1 MSSLADDLRQLL
13 DTAALSH
20 AGTARGAELAALRAG
35 LDAPLRVAIAGRLKA
50 GKSTLLNALVGDAV
64 APTDAGE
71 CTRVVTWYR
80 HGPTPRAVAH
90 SKQVDPV
97 PLAFRQGEGGL
108 TTDLGDLEAD
118 ELDHL
123 VVDWP
128 SAALEDLTLVDT
140 PGLDSVNEEISAR
153 SENALGRRDGDGVDA
168 VIYLL
173 RHVHATDVRFL
184 EAFGAARSSSAPIHC
199 VGVLARADEVGAGR
213 VDAMASAA
221 RVAARYRED
230 PRLRSLCSTVVPVSA
245 LLAQAGTTL
254 REDDLGALR
263 AIAGAGAEVLDD
275 LLLDASGFERER
287 AVDPGGV
294 GAVRRRELL
303 DRFGLCGLRISLQLL
318 RDGQVRSASELAR
331 ALVGMSGLNQVRDV
345 LATRFAPR
353 RELLKARTALRALDE
368 MLTGDPATTGLAA
381 EVEALTAGAHE
392 LAEVSLLDA
401 LQHPDLGFGSED
413 AADAERLL
421 GGWGVSLMDRLGLPA
436 DTPPEL
442 VVAAVQRELER
453 WQHRRESPFAG
464 PMAVHAARVLVR
476 SCEALQ
482 RQAAV
487 SSRT

>member
-1 MSSLADDLRQLL
+1 MSALENDLRHLL
-13 DTAALSH
+13 DSAALSH
-20 AGTARGAELAALRAG
+20 AGTARGAQLSALRAG

-80 HGPTPRAVAH
+80 HGATPRAVAH
-90 SKQVDPV
+90 FERGDPV
-97 PLAFRQGEGGL
+97 PIPFRHVDGGL
-108 TTDLGDLEAD
+108 TTELGDLGAD

-128 SAALEDLTLVDT
+128 AAALTNLTLVDT
-140 PGLDSVNEEISAR
+140 PGLDSVNEELSTR
-153 SENALGRRDGDGVDA
+153 SETALGRRDGDGVDA

-173 RHVHATDVRFL
+173 RHVHAADVHFL
-184 EAFGAARSSSAPIHC
+184 ESFGAARSSPAPIHC

-213 VDAMASAA
+213 VDAMVSAA

-230 PRLRSLCSTVVPVSA
+230 ARLRSLCATVVPVSA

-254 REDDLGALR
+254 SEDDLGALR
-263 AIAGAGAEVLDD
+263 AIAGVGAEELDD

-294 GAVRRRELL
+294 AAARRRELL

-318 RDGQVRSASELAR
+318 RDGTVHSARDLGR
-331 ALVGMSGLNQVRDV
+331 ALVGLSGLDELRQV
-345 LATRFAPR
+345 LATRLTPR
-353 RELLKARTALRALDE
+353 RELLKARTALLALEE
-368 MLTGDPATTGLAA
+368 MMREDPGTAGLAA

-401 LQHPDLGFGSED
+401 LRQPDLGFSGED
-413 AADAERLL
+413 VADAERLL
-421 GGWGVSLMDRLGLPA
+421 GAWGLSPLDRLGLAP
-436 DTPPEL
+436 DTPPDGL
-442 VVAAVQRELER
+442 TVAAQRELER
-453 WQHRRESPFAG
+453 WQHIQESPFAT
-464 PMAVHAARVLVR
+464 PTTVHAARVLVR
-476 SCEALQ
+476 SCEGLL
-482 RQAAV
+482 RQATV
-487 SSRT
+487 SSAG

>member
-1 MSSLADDLRQLL
+1 MTSLADDLRRLL

-20 AGTARGAELAALRAG
+20 AGTARGAELAALREG

-80 HGPTPRAVAH
+80 HGATPRAVAH
-90 SKQVDPV
+90 SKQGDPV
-97 PLAFRQGEGGL
+97 PIPFRQVDGGL
-108 TTDLGDLEAD
+108 SAELGDLEAD

-128 SAALEDLTLVDT
+128 SAALVELTLVDT

-153 SENALGRRDGDGVDA
+153 SEKALGRRDGDAVDA

-173 RHVHATDVRFL
+173 RHVHATDVHFL
-184 EAFGAARSSSAPIHC
+184 EAFGAARAAPAPIHC

-213 VDAMASAA
+213 VDAMTSAA

-230 PRLRSLCSTVVPVSA
+230 ARMRSLCATVVPVSA
-245 LLAQAGTTL
+245 LLAQAGTTM
-254 REDDLGALR
+254 REDDLAALR

-287 AVDPGGV
+287 AIDPGGV
-294 GAVRRRELL
+294 GAARRRELL

-318 RDGQVRSASELAR
+318 RDGQVHSASALAR
-331 ALVGMSGLNQVRDV
+331 ALVAMSGLDQLREV

-368 MLTGDPATTGLAA
+368 MLAGDPTATGLAS

-392 LAEVSLLDA
+392 LSEVSLLDA
-401 LQHPDLGFGSED
+401 LQHTDLGFSSND
-413 AADAERLL
+413 AADAERVL
-421 GGWGVSLMDRLGLPA
+421 GGRGLSLLDRLGLAA
-436 DTPPEL
+436 DAAPEA
-442 VVAAVQRELER
+442 VAAAARHELER
-453 WQHRRESPFAG
+453 WQLRQESPFAG

-476 SCEALQ
+476 SCEALL

-487 SSRT
+487 SKP

>member
-1 MSSLADDLRQLL
+1 MSSLADDLRRLL
-13 DTAALSH
+13 DDASLSH
-20 AGTARGAELAALRAG
+20 AGTARGAELAALREG

-50 GKSTLLNALVGDAV
+50 GKSTLLNALVGAEV

-90 SKQVDPV
+90 PTNGDPV
-97 PLAFRQGEGGL
+97 PISFRQDEGGL
-108 TTDLGDLEAD
+108 SADLGGLGAD

-128 SAALEDLTLVDT
+128 SAALEDLTLIDT

-153 SENALGRRDGDGVDA
+153 SESALGRRDGDGVDA

-184 EAFGAARSSSAPIHC
+184 EAFGAARSSPAPIRC
-199 VGVLARADEVGAGR
+199 IGVLARADEVGAGR

-230 PRLRSLCSTVVPVSA
+230 ARLRSLCATVVPVSA

-254 REDDLGALR
+254 REDDLSALR
-263 AIAGAGAEVLDD
+263 AIAGAGPEVLDE

-287 AVDPGGV
+287 AIDPGGV
-294 GAVRRRELL
+294 GAARRRELL
-303 DRFGLCGLRISLQLL
+303 DRFGLCGVRISLQML
-318 RDGQVRSASELAR
+318 RDGHVQSAGELAR
-331 ALVGMSGLNQVRDV
+331 ALVGMSGLDQLRDV

-368 MLTGDPATTGLAA
+368 MLAGDQAATGLAA
-381 EVEALTAGAHE
+381 DVEALTAGAHE
-392 LAEVSLLDA
+392 LAEMSLLDA
-401 LQHPDLGFGSED
+401 LRHPDLGFSSDEV
-413 AADAERLL
+413 ADAERLL
-421 GGWGVSLMDRLGLPA
+421 GGWGASPVDRLGLAA
-436 DTPPEL
+436 DAAPEL
-442 VVAAVQRELER
+442 VTAAVQRELVR
-453 WQHRRESPFAG
+453 WQHRRESPFAS
-464 PMAVHAARVLVR
+464 PAAERAARVLVR
-476 SCEALQ
+476 SCEGLQ
-482 RQAAV
+482 RQVAA
-487 SSRT
+487 SDRI